1 MGLIRRRGWS
11 QQRIRSIYCEMY
23 EVSPSS
29 CKGKSKYKGMNILP
43 ARKICQDHMSMS
55 ICPSFIQQVRELRIL
70 CDKPRFISYPAVY
83 NDC

>member
-1 MGLIRRRGWS
+1 MELIRRRGWS
-11 QQRIRSIYCEMY
+11 QQRIGSIYCEMY

-43 ARKICQDHMSMS
+43 ERKICQDHMSMS
-55 ICPSFIQQVRELRIL
+55 ICPSFTQQVRELRIL